1 MKRFQQIREMKI
13 IAPKINV
20 GSDNVTTIEVAF
32 YRGQG
37 WHVQP
42 RNEKGYEVKVDGHET
57 DNYSRTKSSA
67 MSDAKNLKN
76 KFPKAK
82 IKTVR

>member
-1 MKRFQQIREMKI
+1 MKSFQQIREAKFTF
-13 IAPKINV
+13 PKINS
-20 GSDNVTTIEVAF
+20 GSGNVTTIEVAF

-42 RNEKGYEVKVDGHET
+42 RNEKGHEVKVDGHET
-57 DNYSRTKSSA
+57 DNYSRTKSLA

-76 KFPKAK
+76 KFPKAT